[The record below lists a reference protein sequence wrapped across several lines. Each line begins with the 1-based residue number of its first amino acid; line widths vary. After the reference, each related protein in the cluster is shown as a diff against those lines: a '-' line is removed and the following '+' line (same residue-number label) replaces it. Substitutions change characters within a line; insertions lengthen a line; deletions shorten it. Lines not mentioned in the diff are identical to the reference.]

1 MSSDVGVS
9 PSSAARTVVST
20 QVAPERPALRV
31 GTYSSDTWRRLRRNR
46 TAMFGGVILLL
57 LIVGSVGAPLI
68 SPYDPIIVDG
78 SSLYEPPNWQH
89 LFGTDE
95 LGRDI
100 FTRVLYGGQISLW
113 VGIVSVGISVVFGL
127 ILGLTAGYFTGM
139 TDDVISRVIDV
150 MLAFPGI
157 MLAIAVVATL
167 GISMTNLMIA
177 VGISF
182 IPHYTRVVR
191 ASVMAAKVNLYVDA
205 ARVVGCRD
213 LQIMI
218 RHILPNALT
227 SLMVVATLGLGSAIL
242 IAAGLSFLG
251 LGAQPPTP
259 EWGSMVARGRSFLRL
274 YWWICTFPG
283 AVVMLTVLSINLVGD
298 GLRDALDPRWRQR
311 I

>member
-1 MSSDVGVS
+1 VIGSA
-9 PSSAARTVVST
+9 PASAAIV
-20 QVAPERPALRV
+20 PANRRLRS
-31 GTYSSDTWRRLRRNR
+31 GTHWGDTWRRLCRNR
-46 TAMFGGVILLL
+46 AAIFGGIILSLLVI
-57 LIVGSVGAPLI
+57 GSFGAPVL
-68 SPYDPIIVDG
+68 SPYDPIVVDS
-78 SSLYEPPNWQH
+78 SSLYQPPNWQH
-89 LFGTDE
+89 PFGTDE

-100 FTRVLYGGQISLW
+100 FTRVLYGGRISLW
-113 VGIVSVGISVVFGL
+113 VGVVSVGISVTAGL
-127 ILGLTAGYFTGM
+127 IFGFVAGYFSGW
-139 TDDVISRVIDV
+139 TDDIIMRIMDV

-157 MLAIAVVATL
+157 MLAIALVATL

-182 IPHYTRVVR
+182 VPHYTRIVR
-191 ASVMAAKVNLYVDA
+191 ASVLSVKANPYIDA

-213 LQIMI
+213 LRIMV
-218 RHILPNALT
+218 RHILPNAMT
-227 SLMVVATLGLGSAIL
+227 PVIVVATLGLGAAIL

-283 AVVMLTVLSINLVGD
+283 LTVMVTVLSINLLGD

-311 I
+311 GA

>member
-1 MSSDVGVS
+1 
-9 PSSAARTVVST
+9 
-20 QVAPERPALRV
+20 L
-31 GTYSSDTWRRLRRNR
+31 RRLRRNR
-46 TAMFGGVILLL
+46 SALLGGFSLMLKE
-57 LIVGSVGAPLI
+57 VGSVSAPVI
-68 SPYDPIIVDG
+68 SPYDPIIVDS
-78 SSLYEPPNWQH
+78 SSLYQPPNWQH
-89 LFGTDE
+89 PFGTDE

-100 FTRVLYGGQISLW
+100 LTRVLYGGRISLW
-113 VGIVSVGISVVFGL
+113 VGVVAVGISVTGGL
-127 ILGLTAGYFTGM
+127 IFGFTAGYFSGW
-139 TDDVISRVIDV
+139 TDDIIMRFMDV

-157 MLAIAVVATL
+157 MLALGVVATL

-182 IPHYTRVVR
+182 VPHYTRVVR
-191 ASVMAAKVNLYVDA
+191 ASVLAAKANQYVEA

-213 LQIMI
+213 LRIMV
-218 RHILPNALT
+218 RHILPNAVT
-227 SLMVVATLGLGSAIL
+227 PVIVVATLGLGAAIL

-283 AVVMLTVLSINLVGD
+283 ATVMVTVLSINLLGD

-311 I
+311 GS

>member
-1 MSSDVGVS
+1 MSIGS
-9 PSSAARTVVST
+9 SSAARATVVSAEVLPDRA
-20 QVAPERPALRV
+20 QLRV
-31 GTYSSDTWRRLRRNR
+31 GTYSGDTVRRLRRNR
-46 TAMFGGVILLL
+46 TAMFGAFILLL
-57 LIVGSVGAPLI
+57 LIIGSVGAPLI

-78 SSLYEPPNWQH
+78 SSLYQSPSWQH

-113 VGIVSVGISVVFGL
+113 VGIVSVGISVAGGL
-127 ILGLTAGYFTGM
+127 VLGLSAGYFTGLV
-139 TDDVISRVIDV
+139 DDVIMRFMDV

-213 LQIMI
+213 LRIMV
-218 RHILPNALT
+218 RHILPNAVT

-283 AVVMLTVLSINLVGD
+283 ATVMITVLSINLLGD

-311 I
+311 ML

>member
-1 MSSDVGVS
+1 VGLTPPSAAGSVAVGVDVL
-9 PSSAARTVVST
+9 PAR
-20 QVAPERPALRV
+20 PRLRD
-31 GTYSSDTWRRLRRNR
+31 GTHWSDTLRRLRRNR
-46 TAMFGGVILLL
+46 TAILGGVILLL
-57 LIVGSVGAPLI
+57 LIIGSVGAPVI
-68 SPYDPIIVDG
+68 SPYNPIIIDG
-78 SSLYEPPNWQH
+78 ESLYQSPNWQH

-113 VGIVSVGISVVFGL
+113 VGVVSVGISVTAGL
-127 ILGLTAGYFTGM
+127 IFGFTAGYFSGWA
-139 TDDVISRVIDV
+139 DDIIMRCMDV

-191 ASVMAAKVNLYVDA
+191 ASVLAAKVNLYVDA
-205 ARVVGCRD
+205 ARVIGCRD
-213 LQIMI
+213 VRIMV
-218 RHILPNALT
+218 RHILPNAVT
-227 SLMVVATLGLGSAIL
+227 SVIIIATLGLGASIL

-283 AVVMLTVLSINLVGD
+283 ATVMVTVMSINLLGD

-311 I
+311 IA

>member
-1 MSSDVGVS
+1 M
-9 PSSAARTVVST
+9 
-20 QVAPERPALRV
+20 
-31 GTYSSDTWRRLRRNR
+31 RRLRRNR
-46 TAMFGGVILLL
+46 TATFGGFILLL
-57 LIVGSVGAPLI
+57 LVIGSVGAPVI

-78 SSLYEPPNWQH
+78 SSLYLPPNLQH

-100 FTRVLYGGQISLW
+100 LTRVLYGGQISLW
-113 VGIVSVGISVVFGL
+113 VGIVSVGISVAGGL
-127 ILGLTAGYFTGM
+127 ILGLTAGYFTGWA
-139 TDDVISRVIDV
+139 DDVIMRFMDV

-191 ASVMAAKVNLYVDA
+191 ASVLAAKVNLYVDA
-205 ARVVGCRD
+205 ARVIGCRD
-213 LQIMI
+213 LRIMV
-218 RHILPNALT
+218 RHILPNAVT

-283 AVVMLTVLSINLVGD
+283 ATVMVTVLSINLLGD
-298 GLRDALDPRWRQR
+298 GLRDALDPRWRQPLA
-311 I
+311 

>member
-1 MSSDVGVS
+1 MVG
-9 PSSAARTVVST
+9 
-20 QVAPERPALRV
+20 
-31 GTYSSDTWRRLRRNR
+31 
-46 TAMFGGVILLL
+46 GGILLL
-57 LIVGSVGAPLI
+57 LVIGSIGAPFI
-68 SPYDPIIVDG
+68 SPYDPIVVDG
-78 SSLYEPPNWQH
+78 SSLYQPPSLQH

-113 VGIVSVGISVVFGL
+113 VGVVSVSISVICGLVFGL
-127 ILGLTAGYFTGM
+127 TSGYFTGYP
-139 TDDVISRVIDV
+139 DDVIMRVMDV

-191 ASVMAAKVNLYVDA
+191 ASVMSAKVNLYVDA
-205 ARVVGCRD
+205 ARVVGCPD
-213 LQIMI
+213 LRII
-218 RHILPNALT
+218 TRHILPNALT
-227 SLMVVATLGLGSAIL
+227 SLMIVATLGLGSAIL

-259 EWGSMVARGRSFLRL
+259 EWGSMVARGRTFLRL

-283 AVVMLTVLSINLVGD
+283 AIIMVTVISINLLGD

-311 I
+311 MG